1 MSAIG
6 ELSQH
11 VGIVASCQSLLM
23 PRSSYYRHLNPS
35 DKPTRQQMPPLK
47 LSDTEREQVLN
58 TLNSERFVDQAP
70 ASIVACLL
78 DEGVYLCA
86 ERTMYRILAEHHQLH
101 ERRRG
106 HVKCHY
112 AKPELLAT
120 APNQVWSW
128 DITKLKGP
136 VSWSYFY
143 LYVILDIFSRY
154 VVGWMIAER
163 EAAQLAR
170 ELIEQTCAKQNIEPG
185 QLGLHADRGPSMKS
199 KLVAHLLS
207 DLGVTKTHSRPYTS
221 DDNPYSESQFKTLKY
236 RPDFPPRFG
245 CIQDARAYCQ
255 QFFNWYNHEH
265 KHSGIAMLTPYSV
278 HHQQAKNIL
287 LSRQRTLDQAY
298 RQHANRFKSRKPKI
312 KQLPEAAW
320 INQPKCVNSENEKI
334 KQ

>member
-1 MSAIG
+1 MAAIG
-6 ELSQH
+6 DLSQQ
-11 VGIVASCQSLLM
+11 VGRVASCQSLVM
-23 PRSSYYRHLNPS
+23 PRSSYYRHLKPS
-35 DKPTRQQMPPLK
+35 DACSRLRIPPLK
-47 LSDTEREQVLN
+47 LSDSEREQVLN
-58 TLNSERFVDQAP
+58 TLNSERFMDQAP
-70 ASIVACLL
+70 ASIVASLL
-78 DEGVYLCA
+78 DEGIYLCA
-86 ERTMYRILAEHHQLH
+86 ERTMYRLLAENNQLK

-106 HVKCHY
+106 HVKGHY

-154 VVGWMIAER
+154 VVGWMVAER
-163 EAAQLAR
+163 EAAQLAHQ
-170 ELIEQTCAKQNIEPG
+170 LIEQTCAKQNIEPG

-221 DDNPYSESQFKTLKY
+221 DDNPYSEAQFKTLKY
-236 RPDFPPRFG
+236 RPNFPTRFG
-245 CIQDARAYCQ
+245 CIQDARAYCRP
-255 QFFNWYNHEH
+255 FFQWYNQEH

-278 HHQQAKNIL
+278 HYQKTDEILNHRQQ
-287 LSRQRTLDQAY
+287 TLDKAY
-298 RQHANRFKSRKPKI
+298 AAHPLRFKSTKPKVI
-312 KQLPEAAW
+312 PLPEAAW
-320 INQPKCVNSENEKI
+320 INPPKSTNSE